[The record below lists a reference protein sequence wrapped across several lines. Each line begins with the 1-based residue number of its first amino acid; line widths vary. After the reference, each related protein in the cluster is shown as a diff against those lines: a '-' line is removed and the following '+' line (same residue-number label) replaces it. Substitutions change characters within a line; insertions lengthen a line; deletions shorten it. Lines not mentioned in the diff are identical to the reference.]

1 MGRHTA
7 ERGPANDLFMATV
20 VVALLLLFMIVMA
33 LAANWA

>member
-20 VVALLLLFMIVMA
+20 VVALLLLFMIIMA
-33 LAANWA
+33 LAAS